1 MLLPLPAQAV
11 ARWQRRPRRASALAL
26 LGALLVLGT
35 LWALQSDAQPA
46 FARVRAFEAA
56 LPQHD
61 PALPAPEGRAGRYL
75 RFSNQIQRLGWNNVF
90 NEMCARIHSR
100 AVEADGRRL
109 LNSELAHQAGMA
121 YVFEEYAWAVSPL
134 CTVV

>member
-26 LGALLVLGT
+26 LGALLALGT

-61 PALPAPEGRAGRYL
+61 PALSAPEGRTGRYL

-100 AVEADGRRL
+100 ARWRLTGAGCSTRSSRIRR
-109 LNSELAHQAGMA
+109 
-121 YVFEEYAWAVSPL
+121 AWRMCSRSMPGQ
-134 CTVV
+134 